1 MISICSQFHVSY
13 FYVGWAYNSSKSAV
27 VAATRCMAA
36 AMSEKSIRIM
46 CLCPSIAT
54 TPILN
59 NFSTEEIAEM
69 KQNVGGFMTA
79 EQVGDAFMNMLKEG
93 RPGAVAAVWKDCA
106 PYYIPDT
113 GMATFIACT
122 SCAMML
128 KFLPK
133 NLSPN
138 TIRPFPHMFFS
149 LLVLLFLNFV
159 IYKSWYMLM

>member
-1 MISICSQFHVSY
+1 MSY

-79 EQVGDAFMNMLKEG
+79 EQVGDAFMDMLKEG

-138 TIRPFPHMFFS
+138 IIRPFPHMFLS
-149 LLVLLFLNFV
+149 LLFLLFLNFV
-159 IYKSWYMLM
+159 IYKSWNMFM